1 MPQMRFPTS
10 LAPGRLIRRYKRF
23 LADITLDSG
32 ETITAHCANPGAML
46 GLTTADARVLVSR
59 SPDPKRKLPYS
70 LELIEVDFGDGPQ
83 WVGINTSYP
92 NRIAEEAIEA
102 GHIPALA
109 GYSSLRR
116 EVNYGRNSR
125 IDLLLEGAGRPPCY
139 VEVKNVHLCRTPG
152 LAEFPDCRTER
163 GAKHLDELST
173 MIAAGARAVM
183 LYVIQMRASRF
194 ALAADLDPAYASAF
208 EHARATGVEALA
220 FTCTVSPT
228 GITLAN
234 PVPVQSARS
243 PRS

>member
-173 MIAAGARAVM
+173 MVAAGARAVM